1 MPKPVEKNSELD
13 QATLRLIVSA
23 CALLYI
29 VILAGLYPEEA
40 ASYVPIIIYIC
51 TFIVVSVFLRMIIK
65 RWPGHFFWRR
75 LFTMLHDYAGIAF
88 AMIVGGEGTLPVYAA
103 LLWVTLGNGMRFG
116 SRYLA
121 LATVIAL
128 STLVLVFW
136 LTPFWHTQPYMF
148 LMLIVTTIV
157 VPAYAHI
164 LLKRTRIASEEAI
177 LANQEKSRFLAQ
189 ASHDLRQPIH
199 SIGLFTACLRD
210 ARLGLEELRLVDNI
224 DRSLHT
230 VSQLFRSI
238 LDIYT
243 LDHGQLMPKADTVHL
258 GQLLQDVVKQNT
270 EAARWAGVELRLRAC
285 PYWVSVNPGL
295 LTTMVQ
301 NLLSNA
307 LKYAP
312 GQPVLIGVRRQ
323 GQRLAVVIYDKGRGI
338 AAEHLPEVFKEF
350 YRVRHARDKDV
361 EGLGLGLSIVKR
373 ISQMLNVDIHIRS
386 KVGQGTRVAISGLEP
401 AAPRVMAPKVVPV
414 QNRLDGLRVCLV
426 EDDAN
431 VLMATS
437 ALLEKWGCEVEA
449 HSDGEGLTSD
459 CDIVIADFD
468 LGTKVS
474 GAECIAALRER
485 RGWQVP
491 ALVITGHEIERIRQS
506 LQSLSI
512 SVLAKPVR
520 PPELR
525 AVLLELVKRMDRWG
539 EDSAHLNPPS
549 R

>member
-1 MPKPVEKNSELD
+1 MEKNSELN
-13 QATLRLIVSA
+13 QATVRLIVSA
-23 CALLYI
+23 CALVYI
-29 VILAGLYPEEA
+29 IILASIETDNA
-40 ASYVPIIIYIC
+40 AAYTPIIIYIVA
-51 TFIVVSVFLRMIIK
+51 FIIASVLLRLLIQRK
-65 RWPGHFFWRR
+65 PGHFFWRR
-75 LFTMLHDYAGIAF
+75 LFTMFHDYAGIAF
-88 AMIVGGEGTLPVYAA
+88 AMVLGGESALPIYAA
-103 LLWVTLGNGMRFG
+103 LLWVTLGNGVRFG

-121 LATVIAL
+121 LATALAL
-128 STLVLVFW
+128 SALVLIFW
-136 LTPFWHTQPYMF
+136 LNPFWRTQPYLF
-148 LMLIVTTIV
+148 LMLIVTTVV
-157 VPAYAHI
+157 VPAYAHT

-177 LANQEKSRFLAQ
+177 MAIQEKSRFLAQ

-210 ARLGLEELRLVDNI
+210 AKLGLEELRLVDNI

-243 LDHGQLMPKADTVHL
+243 LDHGKLVPQADTIHL
-258 GQLLQDVVKQNT
+258 GALLQDVVRQNT
-270 EAARWAGVELRLRAC
+270 EAARWAGVELRLRAS
-285 PYWVSVNPGL
+285 PHWVNVNPGL

-312 GQPVLIGVRRQ
+312 GRPVLIGVRRQ
-323 GQRLAVVIYDKGRGI
+323 RSGLAVVIYDKGRGI

-350 YRVRHARDKDV
+350 YRVRHVRDKDV

-373 ISQMLNVDIHIRS
+373 ISQLLNVDIHIDSR
-386 KVGQGTRVAISGLEP
+386 VGRGTKVAISGLEQ
-401 AAPRVMAPKVVPV
+401 ATPRVTTPKLKTVHS
-414 QNRLDGLRVCLV
+414 RLNGLRVCLV

-437 ALLEKWGCEVEA
+437 VLLEKWGCEVQP
-449 HSDGEGLTSD
+449 HSDGQGLTSD
-459 CDIVIADFD
+459 CDIIIADFD

-474 GAECIAALRER
+474 GSECIAAIREQ
-485 RGWQVP
+485 RGWEVP
-491 ALVITGHEIERIRQS
+491 ALVITGHEIARIRES
-506 LQSLSI
+506 LQSLNI

-525 AVLLELVKRMDRWG
+525 AVLLELVKADGSWG
-539 EDSAHLNPPS
+539 RLDVSKIPAT
-549 R
+549 